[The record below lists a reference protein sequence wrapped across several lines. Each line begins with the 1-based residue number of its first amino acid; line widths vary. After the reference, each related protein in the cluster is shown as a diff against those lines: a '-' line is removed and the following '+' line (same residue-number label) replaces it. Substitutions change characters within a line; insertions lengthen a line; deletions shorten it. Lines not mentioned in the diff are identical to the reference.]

1 MRQPLADAQGPRR
14 QILSTYIRLSDGPRR
29 VEQAFRILLGSARPP
44 EACTPSEGRSDYAQ
58 HFTPASRLV
67 ARSATKR
74 LTAN

>member
-44 EACTPSEGRSDYAQ
+44 EACTPSEGRSDYARS
-58 HFTPASRLV
+58 TLRPRLDWSPG
-67 ARSATKR
+67 ARP
-74 LTAN
+74 ND